1 MALWSQV
8 RSVLIQNAVKAN
20 SLELGLAGDQVGPG
34 TGPDFLAKH
43 KSRSIDFVE
52 SLSENMGIYM
62 EFRKVWPF
70 KCQNSENGTFIIL
83 SFFKKKRGFIPGGA
97 EKGGYSGAHPY
108 YVIHRELPPENVVR
122 GDQKLCKG
130 SPYNASLKLSKTY
143 VKYRYSN
150 MLY

>member
-1 MALWSQV
+1 M
-8 RSVLIQNAVKAN
+8 
-20 SLELGLAGDQVGPG
+20 GLAGDQVGPG

-43 KSRSIDFVE
+43 KSGSIDFVE

-70 KCQNSENGTFIIL
+70 KCQNLENGTFIIL

-122 GDQKLCKG
+122 GDQKLCKR

-143 VKYRYSN
+143 V
-150 MLY
+150 

>member
-1 MALWSQV
+1 M
-8 RSVLIQNAVKAN
+8 
-20 SLELGLAGDQVGPG
+20 ELGLAGDQVGLG

-43 KSRSIDFVE
+43 KSGSIDFVE

-83 SFFKKKRGFIPGGA
+83 SFFLKKKRGFIPGGA

-108 YVIHRELPPENVVR
+108 YVILRELPPRECR
-122 GDQKLCKG
+122 KG
-130 SPYNASLKLSKTY
+130 LSKVMQTVALQCLLK
-143 VKYRYSN
+143 VKQG
-150 MLY
+150 LC